1 MSLTGSTIYLPRL
14 TCAVTAG
21 KNAFLTT
28 VYVVLV
34 PFLGWALFKKRP
46 APRSVPA
53 ALLEEKGVAL
63 PVFGMVKD
71 EHHKTRTLTDG
82 EHDIGLT
89 KRQDI
94 FVFVYKIQEEVH
106 RFAFSGM
113 DAKRRK
119 SVRKSTL
126 ESIQGVGPESAR
138 RLNAA
143 FGGLRGVRGAT
154 AEQLAAVKG
163 VSRRAAEAVYR
174 HFHPEGTQETQE

>member
-1 MSLTGSTIYLPRL
+1 MKAYIDRLERTRDLTDAEFR
-14 TCAVTAG
+14 
-21 KNAFLTT
+21 
-28 VYVVLV
+28 
-34 PFLGWALFKKRP
+34 
-46 APRSVPA
+46 